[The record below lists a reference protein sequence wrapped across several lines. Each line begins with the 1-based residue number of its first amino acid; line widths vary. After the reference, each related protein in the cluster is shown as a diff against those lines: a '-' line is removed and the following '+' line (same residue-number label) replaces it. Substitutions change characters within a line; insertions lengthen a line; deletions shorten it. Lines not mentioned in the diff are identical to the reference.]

1 MVCFATICKY
11 FGRFMFSF
19 TFLISENTFINIQ
32 IHSQIFKKYFSDLR
46 ESNHDPFRSD
56 STRYRNAEK
65 AFYIRDFE

>member
-1 MVCFATICKY
+1 MVGFATICKY
-11 FGRFMFSF
+11 FGRFGFSL

-32 IHSQIFKKYFSDLR
+32 IYSESFKKYFSDLWM
-46 ESNHDPFRSD
+46 SNHDPFRND